1 MAAIR
6 HACFY
11 NYDEGKQM
19 RMSRRRALA
28 SALLVASPWL
38 FPGRYFH
45 AAAGETKKGS
55 GDTVVVIGAGMAGL
69 SAARRLVTNGYR
81 VIVVEARDRPG
92 GRMWTDYSLGTAVD
106 LGAAWIHGDA
116 SSNPLMKMADRY
128 GISTTATEWDQTW
141 LFDAENGEIEDD
153 KYDPIWS
160 KTESIIERLYEL
172 QSTASSKHSVADAL
186 APIFKRLSGD
196 PIVKRG
202 IQWQIASYIETEYAT
217 NYDQLSLKHWE
228 MDESFSGDDV
238 IVSGGFQKIVEPLS
252 DGLDIRYR
260 HVVDKVS
267 YDESGVKVA
276 TSQGVIEADRVV
288 VTLPLGV
295 LQQDRVRFEP
305 SLPEEKLDSIGRL
318 GMGVINKIAL
328 RFSKRFWPDD
338 AHLLGLLSSS
348 TEKLTE
354 YYPLTPYSGEPVIVA
369 LTRGRHAKSIE
380 RASKEEVVQQAL
392 SELRSMF
399 GSAVPHKVVDSVVT
413 GWYSDE
419 FSYGSYSHI
428 PPGGS
433 FSNYRTLAQ
442 PLEGKIFFAGEATHA
457 RYFGTLHGAYF
468 SGERAAKEI
477 MKLKA
482 GSQGAAESAE
492 SNR

>member
-1 MAAIR
+1 M
-6 HACFY
+6 
-11 NYDEGKQM
+11 K
-19 RMSRRRALA
+19 MSRRTALA
-28 SALLVASPWL
+28 SALLSVGSSL
-38 FPGRYFH
+38 IPGRRFSVGEAQ
-45 AAAGETKKGS
+45 AAKGS
-55 GDTVVVIGAGMAGL
+55 GEVVVVIGAGMAGL
-69 SAARRLVTNGYR
+69 SVARRLTTNGYR
-81 VIVVEARDRPG
+81 VVVVESRDRPG

-106 LGAAWIHGDA
+106 LGAAWIHGDS
-116 SSNPLMKMADRY
+116 SSNPLMKMADRF
-128 GISTTATEWDQTW
+128 GIATTATEWDQTW
-141 LFDAENGEIEDD
+141 LFDAEYGEIEDD

-160 KTESIIERLYEL
+160 KAESTIERLYEL
-172 QSTASSKHSVADAL
+172 QSYASSKQSVADAL
-186 APIFKRLSGD
+186 APILKRLSED

-202 IQWQIASYIETEYAT
+202 IQWQIASYIELEYAT

-267 YDESGVKVA
+267 YDKSGVKVV

-354 YYPLTPYSGEPVIVA
+354 YYPLTPYSGEPVIVG

-380 RASKEEVVQQAL
+380 MAGKEEVIQQAL
-392 SELRSMF
+392 SELRSVF

-428 PPGGS
+428 PPGAS
-433 FSNYRTLAQ
+433 FSDYRTLAQ
-442 PLEGKIFFAGEATHA
+442 PIEGKVFFAGEATQA
-457 RYFGTLHGAYF
+457 RYPGTLHGAYL
-468 SGERAAKEI
+468 SGERVAKEI
-477 MKLKA
+477 MKA
-482 GSQGAAESAE
+482 SGGVGAATENAD

>member
-1 MAAIR
+1 M
-6 HACFY
+6 
-11 NYDEGKQM
+11 K
-19 RMSRRRALA
+19 MSRRTALA
-28 SALLVASPWL
+28 SALLSAGYWL
-38 FPGRYFH
+38 MPKRRFPVGDVQ
-45 AAAGETKKGS
+45 ATTGS
-55 GDTVVVIGAGMAGL
+55 GETVVVIGAGMAGL
-69 SAARRLVTNGYR
+69 SAARRLTTNGYR
-81 VIVVEARDRPG
+81 VVVVESRDRPG

-106 LGAAWIHGDA
+106 LGAAWIHGDS
-116 SSNPLMKMADRY
+116 SSNPLMKMADRF
-128 GISTTATEWDQTW
+128 GIATTATEWDQTW
-141 LFDAENGEIEDD
+141 LFDAEYGEIEDD

-160 KTESIIERLYEL
+160 KAESIIERLYEL
-172 QSTASSKHSVADAL
+172 QSYASSKQSVADAL
-186 APIFKRLSGD
+186 APILKRLSED

-202 IQWQIASYIETEYAT
+202 IQWQIASYIELEYAT
-217 NYDQLSLKHWE
+217 NYDQLSLKYWE

-267 YDESGVKVA
+267 YDKSGVKVF

-328 RFSKRFWPDD
+328 RFSKRFWPND

-354 YYPLTPYSGEPVIVA
+354 YYPLTPYSGEPVIVG

-380 RASKEEVVQQAL
+380 MAGKEEVIQQAL

-428 PPGGS
+428 PPGAS
-433 FSNYRTLAQ
+433 FSDYRTLAE
-442 PLEGKIFFAGEATHA
+442 PLDGKVVFAGEATNA

-468 SGERAAKEI
+468 SGERAAKEV

-482 GSQGAAESAE
+482 GSHGATESAE